1 MKQKLRK
8 VLIETKE
15 KKEKLLIEQKLVESR
30 IMMIVESEYNVKNF
44 KNLSETKKQKIASS
58 LLTEIEYLN
67 EQGLL
72 NEELWDFIGKIFGGS
87 FSGIVQTIAEPL
99 VNSILGAI
107 GLNDG
112 YFKFALVSLLTKNPL
127 RLAKALKDC
136 KELTK
141 LVSESLTESVFMMIQ
156 KQQGLEGQGYTFLRN
171 ALGDAISKTELAG
184 SLENQ
189 ISGVVCSAFDKINDK
204 TSKVYEKLK
213 GGGEKDAVVA
223 TT

>member
-1 MKQKLRK
+1 M
-8 VLIETKE
+8 
-15 KKEKLLIEQKLVESR
+15 
-30 IMMIVESEYNVKNF
+30 
-44 KNLSETKKQKIASS
+44 
-58 LLTEIEYLN
+58 
-67 EQGLL
+67 
-72 NEELWDFIGKIFGGS
+72 
-87 FSGIVQTIAEPL
+87 
-99 VNSILGAI
+99 GAI

-112 YFKFALVSLLTKNPL
+112 YFKFALISLLTKNPL
-127 RLAKALKDC
+127 RLAKGLKDC

-141 LVSESLTESVFMMIQ
+141 LVSESLTESVFMMVQ

-223 TT
+223 TTSVSYTHLTLPTKRIV